1 MSNYQK
7 RTLYIRIL
15 LVGWR
20 IGCALGSGTWTRFGY
35 AEDDSDFGHLAT
47 QHMLILTLILW

>member
-7 RTLYIRIL
+7 RTLYIGIL